1 MSPAGWLRL
10 VIIVSVLLRLAVAVY
25 MGDQVVDLP
34 GTSDQLSYHTLAGR
48 VLEGYGFT
56 FPNEWW
62 PVTKAGAPTAHW
74 SFLYTFYLIV
84 VYAVFGVH
92 PIAARLIQAVIV
104 GILHP
109 WLAYQIGRS
118 VFGPG
123 VGLASAAITAV
134 YVYFIYYA
142 GALMTEPFYITAIL
156 AVVYVSM
163 LLVRRNPEKTA
174 EEGKRRLYALA
185 SLLGVSLAAA
195 VLLRQLFLLLVPF
208 ILLWVIWVGGRSRW
222 LPVLLSAATILV
234 AILPITFFN
243 YARFN
248 RFVLLNTNAGY
259 AFYMGN
265 HPIYGTRFIPIL
277 PSDMYIR
284 IIPWQLRSLDEAALD
299 QELLKLGIGFVKADP
314 VRYLLL
320 SASRIPAYFM
330 FWPSGDSG
338 LVSNLSRVGSFGLF
352 LPLMI
357 YGLVRTLI
365 DRRKK
370 LVETIADPTFLLLLL
385 MLVYSVIHV
394 LTWALIRYRLPVDA
408 MLVIF
413 AGYALVHLYHR
424 FFLVRRT
431 AQPSTTPPNLH
442 SL

>member
-34 GTSDQLSYHTLAGR
+34 GTSDQLSYQTLAGR

-431 AQPSTTPPNLH
+431 AQPFTIPPNLH

>member
-1 MSPAGWLRL
+1 MGLDRKGGRKMSPAGWLRL

-34 GTSDQLSYHTLAGR
+34 GTSDQLSYQTLAGR

-277 PSDMYIR
+277 PSDMYVR

-352 LPLMI
+352 LPLMF
-357 YGLVRTLI
+357 YGLVRALI
-365 DRRKK
+365 DRGRNW
-370 LVETIADPTFLLLLL
+370 LRQLL
-385 MLVYSVIHV
+385 I
-394 LTWALIRYRLPVDA
+394 
-408 MLVIF
+408 
-413 AGYALVHLYHR
+413 
-424 FFLVRRT
+424 
-431 AQPSTTPPNLH
+431 QPSC
-442 SL
+442 SCC